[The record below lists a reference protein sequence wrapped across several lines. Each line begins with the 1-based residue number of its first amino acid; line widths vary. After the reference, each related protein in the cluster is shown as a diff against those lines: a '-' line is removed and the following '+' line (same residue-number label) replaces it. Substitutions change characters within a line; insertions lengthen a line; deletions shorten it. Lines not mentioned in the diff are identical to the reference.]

1 VVSYHCIIIALSNQT
16 TYCCNGNNDE
26 SCNQRGTQKA
36 LEAVIMTAARDV
48 IELKKAKKTYHALK
62 DTCRQYDNAFSIHQ
76 LTYAISKME
85 ESDDNEALLEF
96 NPNNL
101 SPISELT
108 LGSTFDTSTLTES
121 SINT

>member
-1 VVSYHCIIIALSNQT
+1 
-16 TYCCNGNNDE
+16 
-26 SCNQRGTQKA
+26 
-36 LEAVIMTAARDV
+36 MTAARDV